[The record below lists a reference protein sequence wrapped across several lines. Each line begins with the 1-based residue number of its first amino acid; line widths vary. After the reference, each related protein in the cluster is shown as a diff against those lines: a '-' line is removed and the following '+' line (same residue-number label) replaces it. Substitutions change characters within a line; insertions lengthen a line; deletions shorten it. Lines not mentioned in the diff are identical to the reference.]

1 MFELYKG
8 EFYALITALLW
19 VFGALIFESLG
30 KKNGADSINILR
42 LMFALVFL
50 SIFTFFSRNLVLP
63 TDATTEAWLWL
74 LLSGVV
80 GFAIGDL
87 FLFKAFV
94 MIGARVSML
103 IMSLAPP
110 VAAFLGWIILGET
123 LTNFQ
128 FFGIIVTLLGVTIVV
143 IQKDSGKDENGKKKL
158 KKLKYPI
165 IGILLALGG
174 AIGQGAGLVLSKIG
188 MGEYDAFAASQIRI
202 MAGIAGLAIYITFS
216 KGWQKVINPLK
227 KPKTIALIATGS
239 VVGAFLGISFSL
251 LAIQNTNTGVAST
264 IMAIQPI
271 LLIPASVIAFKEKVT
286 FIEIVGAIIA
296 VCGVAL
302 FFV

>member
-8 EFYALITALLW
+8 EFYALFTALLW

-42 LMFALVFL
+42 LIFALVFL
-50 SIFTFFSRNLVLP
+50 SIFTFFSRNLAFP

-80 GFAIGDL
+80 GFALGDL

-110 VAAFLGWIILGET
+110 IAAFLGWLILDEM
-123 LTNFQ
+123 LTTFQ
-128 FFGIIVTLLGVTIVV
+128 FLGIAVTLLGVTIVV
-143 IQKDSGKDENGKKKL
+143 IQKDKGTDENGDKKL

-174 AIGQGAGLVLSKIG
+174 AIGQGTGLVLSKIG
-188 MGEYDAFAASQIRI
+188 MGDYDAFAASQIRI
-202 MAGIAGLAIYITFS
+202 MAGIVGLGIYITFS

-227 KPKTIALIATGS
+227 KIKTISLIAIGS
-239 VVGAFLGISFSL
+239 VFGAFLGISFSL

-271 LLIPASVIAFKEKVT
+271 LLIPASVIAFKEKVN

-296 VCGVAL
+296 VGGVAL